1 MWSTCVCKHEVFEL
15 SEGLHLTFLRNSLS
29 CFGAVTIKWDKE
41 TKDCRMSWALSIK
54 KFTVCP
60 KRFSGHGYE
69 NEAPQ
74 FVV

>member
-1 MWSTCVCKHEVFEL
+1 MKSLSYPCVFV
-15 SEGLHLTFLRNSLS
+15 GLHLTFLRNSLS

-41 TKDCRMSWALSIK
+41 TKDSRMSWALSIK
-54 KFTVCP
+54 RFTVCP